1 MKLGWSNLLEKLGIK
16 KKQKLY
22 VVPKP
27 GDKNAGKNWVN

>member
-1 MKLGWSNLLEKLGIK
+1 MKLGFATLLEKLGLK

-27 GDKNAGKNWVN
+27 PKNDQKWVN